1 MGHCSPLARMW
12 KPQDKWET
20 EVVYMLSVRRG
31 RQFLSTNVVQTTQ
44 IKITE
49 PFLDNLIFASSDITV
64 NGDIS
69 KIYHSDMKAL
79 QLLLST
85 EKKMHNLKV
94 ENYILFSGHTE
105 DLSLG
110 HSLSDSS
117 EGLFQWG
124 KGGARVCRFLHNKQ
138 TNKQKTP
145 GSWNIKTLL
154 LIKENQTSPVNEFS
168 PLLCMERCKNL
179 DLLKSFLWYT
189 P

>member
-1 MGHCSPLARMW
+1 
-12 KPQDKWET
+12 
-20 EVVYMLSVRRG
+20 MLSVRRG

-94 ENYILFSGHTE
+94 ESC
-105 DLSLG
+105 
-110 HSLSDSS
+110 
-117 EGLFQWG
+117 
-124 KGGARVCRFLHNKQ
+124 V
-138 TNKQKTP
+138 
-145 GSWNIKTLL
+145 
-154 LIKENQTSPVNEFS
+154 
-168 PLLCMERCKNL
+168 
-179 DLLKSFLWYT
+179 
-189 P
+189 